1 MKKLFLIVLLIPILG
16 YSQSRKSTIDS
27 CVTIAHKL
35 VNEHRVKNGV
45 SPLILSDT
53 LTKLAQA
60 RAEYMYK
67 TGEYN
72 HDGMPTSCS
81 AENISDGRDFKY
93 SFTLSHAVAQD
104 VYVYSKSPG
113 HNKNMLRSWYTMC
126 GYGFYKGYTVQ
137 LFDYSL

>member
-72 HDGMPTSCS
+72 HDGMPIGCIG
-81 AENISDGRDFKY
+81 ENISHGCDFDEY
-93 SFTLSHAVAQD
+93 FELPFIVAQD
-104 VYVYSKSPG
+104 VYGYSKSPG
-113 HNKNMLRSWYTMC
+113 HNKNMLYNWHTMG

-137 LFDYSL
+137 LFK

>member
-1 MKKLFLIVLLIPILG
+1 MKKLFLVILLIPLIG

-27 CVTIAHKL
+27 CVTITHKL
-35 VNEHRVKNGV
+35 VNEHRIKNGK
-45 SPLILSDT
+45 SSLILSDS

-72 HDGMPTSCS
+72 HDGMPKGCS
-81 AENISDGRDFKY
+81 GENISDGRDFDLY
-93 SFTLSHAVAQD
+93 FELPFIVAQI
-104 VYVYSKSPG
+104 VVGFSKSPG
-113 HNKNMLRSWYTMC
+113 HNENMLYNWHTEA

-137 LFDYSL
+137 LFNF

>member
-1 MKKLFLIVLLIPILG
+1 MKKLLLILLLPLSV
-16 YSQSRKSTIDS
+16 YSQSNQSTIDS
-27 CVTIAHKL
+27 CITIAHKL

-72 HDGMPTSCS
+72 HDGMPTGCS
-81 AENISDGRDFKY
+81 LPKMLAMEEISIYILELPFI
-93 SFTLSHAVAQD
+93 VAQD
-104 VYVYSKSPG
+104 VYVYTKSPG
-113 HNKNMLRSWYTMC
+113 HNKTMLRSWYTMC

-137 LFDYSL
+137 LFK

>member
-1 MKKLFLIVLLIPILG
+1 MKKLFLVILLIPILG

-27 CVTIAHKL
+27 CVTITHKL
-35 VNEHRVKNGV
+35 VNEHRIKNGK
-45 SPLILSDT
+45 SSLILSDS

-72 HDGMPTSCS
+72 HDGMPKGCS
-81 AENISDGRDFKY
+81 GENISDGSDFDLY
-93 SFTLSHAVAQD
+93 FELPFIVAQIVD
-104 VYVYSKSPG
+104 VYSNSPR
-113 HNKNMLRSWYTMC
+113 HNKNMLFDLHTAA

-137 LFDYSL
+137 LFNF